1 MLACPRCGSLYVRDV
16 VFCGL
21 DGERLVEVDRDPLL
35 GATIDRYRISDVL
48 GDGGMARVYR
58 AQHVHLAQP
67 VALKILFGDMAS
79 DRTLAERFRREAQ
92 SSAQIKHP
100 NVVDVR
106 DFGVSPNGLS
116 FMAME
121 LLEGPTVSE
130 VLKQNRN
137 PAPARIAEIVRQT
150 ALGLSAAHKLGFI
163 HRDLKPKNLMIVN
176 DGAEQRVKILDFGL
190 VRPLEA
196 TEARL
201 TVQGQVFGTPAY
213 MAPEQ
218 IADGAIDART
228 DLYALGVIIYELL
241 AGRPPF
247 TGPMADVFK
256 KHLSVS
262 PAPLSDRSGLG
273 ELAHVLMS
281 KAPAARPSSAEEVV
295 EIIDSLGLTIISSQA
310 LISKPPVAPPKA
322 PPSNSKPPRSG
333 KSTSPKLSVETPSE
347 PGFDEAALSSG
358 GSGALHDTDDSS
370 VDGDIERA
378 AIEAM
383 ADRARPTWPR
393 RALLVLLLGGGL
405 FAAYRAY
412 VPKSEGGKPTAPAP
426 IVSKGKDR
434 PVRAGT
440 STETIAILS
449 SRRPPPTRPAP
460 EHSPS
465 TPEASPSAPEQS
477 PSGPAQSPSAPEQS
491 PGSDP
496 ELPDLAA
503 LIPKFAQLD
512 AQLVTKLADR
522 GLRLEDLR
530 ELEREEVERWIASRK
545 NPDRADAELSL
556 RTQATLFDAAERV
569 HFDAKLLANKALRV
583 RALLDRASPEARDRE
598 WAAEDAKLKGIIER
612 AAQTKTEAARVDIA
626 RELSLLEAELE
637 AVR

>member
-58 AQHVHLAQP
+58 AQHIHLAQP

-130 VLKQNRN
+130 VLKQNRS

-190 VRPLEA
+190 VRPLET

-256 KHLSVS
+256 KHLSVT
-262 PAPLSDRSGLG
+262 PPPLADRSGLG

-295 EIIDSLGLTIISSQA
+295 KIIDSLGLTIISAQA

-322 PPSNSKPPRSG
+322 PQSNSKPPRSG
-333 KSTSPKLSVETPSE
+333 KSTSPRVSVETPSE
-347 PGFDEAALSSG
+347 PGFDDAALSAS

-412 VPKSEGGKPTAPAP
+412 FPRSEGGKPSTPAPA
-426 IVSKGKDR
+426 ISKTKDK

-449 SRRPPPTRPAP
+449 SRRPPPSKPAP
-460 EHSPS
+460 EHSP
-465 TPEASPSAPEQS
+465 PAPEQS
-477 PSGPAQSPSAPEQS
+477 PAAPEQS
-491 PGSDP
+491 PATSP
-496 ELPDLAA
+496 SPTSELELPDLAA

-530 ELEREEVERWIASRK
+530 DLEREEVERWVASRQ

-569 HFDAKLLANKALRV
+569 HFDAKLLASKALRV
-583 RALLDRASPEARDRE
+583 RALLDRASPEGRDRE
-598 WAAEDAKLKGIIER
+598 WAAEDGKLKGIIER
-612 AAQTKTEAARVDIA
+612 AAGSKTEADRASIA

-637 AVR
+637 AVK